1 MITLWN
7 IQKSGDEIT
16 IKTYQKD
23 NKCVIEVLD
32 TGVGISDEAIKHVF
46 ERFYRADNA
55 RSRETGGSGLGLSI
69 ADMLISKHNG
79 TIKAGHNGNKGTIF
93 TIRLPR

>member
-1 MITLWN
+1 MLWN

-23 NKCVIEVLD
+23 NKCVIEVID

-69 ADMLISKHNG
+69 ADMIISKHGG
-79 TIKAGHNGNKGTIF
+79 TIKASHNGNNGTIF

>member
-1 MITLWN
+1 MLWN

-23 NKCVIEVLD
+23 NKCIIEVAD
-32 TGVGISDEAIKHVF
+32 TGIGISDEALKHVF

-69 ADMLISKHNG
+69 ADMIISKHNG
-79 TIKAGHNGNKGTIF
+79 TIKASHNGEKGTIF
-93 TIRLPR
+93 SIRLPR